1 MHLTGA
7 FYGISKDIID
17 IVSGIS
23 FISGYRLRMPYA
35 GVFLSSFGS
44 IDGVRLKD
52 RMIPS
57 VYAPSAEDAGRQEA
71 PGALRISGGRKT
83 LCR

>member
-1 MHLTGA
+1 
-7 FYGISKDIID
+7 
-17 IVSGIS
+17 
-23 FISGYRLRMPYA
+23 MPYA